1 MNANLTHQYSPS
13 EEVVNSVTHAVG
25 AALGVAALAVLVT
38 IGALQGDA
46 WRVTAFA
53 VYGTAIVLLYL
64 FSTFYHLTRRPELK
78 KFFRYLDHS
87 AIYLL
92 IAGTYTPFLLVKM
105 RGVWGW
111 SLFGTI
117 WGLAVLG
124 IMLNFVLIGRSRW
137 ISTSVYIGMGWL
149 VIVAIKPLV
158 ASVAAGGIAW
168 LVAGGLSYTLG
179 AAFYIWKK
187 LPYNHAVWHLFVLA
201 GSVCHFL
208 AILLY
213 VAPVQS

>member
-1 MNANLTHQYSPS
+1 MGNRYSRS
-13 EEVVNSVTHAVG
+13 EEIVSSITHAVG

-38 IGALQGDA
+38 LGALQGDA

-53 VYGTAIVLLYL
+53 VYGTTIVLLYL
-64 FSTFYHLTRRPELK
+64 FSTFYHSTRRSELK
-78 KFFRYLDHS
+78 KLFRYLDHS
-87 AIYLL
+87 AIFLL

-105 RGVWGW
+105 RGAWGW

-124 IMLNFVLIGRSRW
+124 IMLNVVLMGRSRW

-149 VIVAIKPLV
+149 VVVAIKPLLACV
-158 ASVAAGGIAW
+158 AGGGIAW

-179 AAFYIWKK
+179 AAFYIWKRM
-187 LPYNHAVWHLFVLA
+187 PYNHAVWHLFVLG
-201 GSVCHFL
+201 GSVCHFV